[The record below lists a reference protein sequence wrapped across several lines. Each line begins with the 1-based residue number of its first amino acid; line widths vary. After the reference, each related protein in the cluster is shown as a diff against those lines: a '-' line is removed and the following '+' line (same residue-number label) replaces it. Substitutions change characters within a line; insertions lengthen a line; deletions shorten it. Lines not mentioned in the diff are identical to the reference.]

1 MATELYGVEARLVDS
16 IASTPVSTDTN
27 VIFIGASASGDL
39 NKAHLITSMAD
50 YKTKLGGEPG
60 DGYNLTEAAIAA
72 FSIAGINRVYMIPVS
87 NSTEFD
93 ADDYIGDAELF
104 TGVYAIENL
113 LRENPTAVNILC
125 APSVTDSSV
134 IEALNTIAKKAD
146 GHWVSFMVYD
156 VSEFSEQLNEANAV
170 NVDAV
175 VKDKQLNDELA
186 DAVWGHVKT
195 SGGYFVSG
203 AAVRACLMAKSDA
216 NYGVPARCG
225 GNLAIPGIQGIACDN
240 SRGLSHTV
248 AKSNYNPTVTFTLT
262 EEGFT
267 DYNGTLRC
275 SIVLWN
281 GSAPEYPVNVTQD
294 VTFSDG
300 EGVLT
305 WTPTDYVTPAV
316 ANYKDDTVYYG
327 GFAAVILTESAAT
340 QLSAD
345 GICSYI
351 NYGGGNWRTW
361 GDHTSAFTA
370 GSVSD
375 ERARFDN
382 TIRMNIMIT
391 NRFQLKYRFEI
402 DNPMTLQMRNDVIN
416 EELDYLNG
424 LVSIGA
430 LIGEPVVMFKAE
442 DNGPDQVAQGH
453 FTWETQDTPTIPAKY
468 MLSKVAYTQA
478 GLSVY
483 TQAE

>member
-1 MATELYGVEARLVDS
+1 MATTELYGVEARLIDS
-16 IASTPVSTDTN
+16 VASTPVSTDTN
-27 VIFIGASASGDL
+27 IIFIGASPNGEL
-39 NKAHLITSMAD
+39 NKAQLITSMAD

-125 APSVTDSSV
+125 APSISDSSV

-156 VSEFSEQLNEANAV
+156 VSEYSEQLNEANAV

-216 NYGVPARCG
+216 NRGVPYRCG
-225 GNLAIPGIQGIACDN
+225 GNLAIPGIQGIGRSGSSEEKTSSPWSVTSSGTGKIKDLDFNGETLSYDSSKVYTVLSVGSDIVTNAVIINN
-240 SRGLSHTV
+240 SGVV
-248 AKSNYNPTVTFTLT
+248 ALQYDVSTSASISGVTI
-262 EEGFT
+262 
-267 DYNGTLRC
+267 D
-275 SIVLWN
+275 I
-281 GSAPEYPVNVTQD
+281 
-294 VTFSDG
+294 
-300 EGVLT
+300 
-305 WTPTDYVTPAV
+305 VTPERMI
-316 ANYKDDTVYYG
+316 N
-327 GFAAVILTESAAT
+327 LTESAAT

-351 NYGGGNWRTW
+351 NYGGGNWHTW
-361 GDHTSAFTA
+361 GDHTSAFTN
-370 GSVSD
+370 GGVSD

-424 LVSIGA
+424 LVAIEA
-430 LIGEPVVMFKAE
+430 LIGEPVVEFRAA
-442 DNGPDQVAQGH
+442 DNGTDQVSQGH
-453 FTWETQDTPTIPAKY
+453 FTWTTLDTPTIPAKH
-468 MLSKVAYTQA
+468 MLNKVAFTQA

-483 TQAE
+483 TQAA